1 MYIQE
6 YRPKTFSEVRGQSLP
21 LKVLKYIAKN
31 PDNVCRSI
39 ILSGERGTG
48 KTTCARIF
56 AKAVNNPKR
65 TGDAD
70 LENEFCNSIVRGSTL
85 YQEYDSAIVGN
96 VESIRSLR
104 ETFAFSITK
113 GYRVILFDEI
123 QESSPQAQAALLTVL
138 EECPKGT
145 FFLFCL
151 QGDTLVSTETGL
163 KKIKNISVGDKVIT
177 PYGLKKVTFSD
188 KTGVKQLYRVQ
199 CKGGYSIEGTLNHKV
214 RVLEGN
220 HLIYKP
226 IESLKHG
233 DLIPFMI
240 ETNNAKGIDMSLKE
254 CEFYGRLFG
263 DGYWNKK
270 NFGILFNNKEW
281 EYGESL
287 LKDVGINYT
296 PHRRNNVVECSLDK
310 RLKKRMGLELYKNGF
325 KQLFHFVYNM
335 NKEQLLSFLKG
346 WCDADSHIRKNGD
359 RLLVCKSEKAIRDM
373 QTLLMS
379 FGISTSVYSYVR
391 EVKKEYSTVGVK
403 IGKYLSWNLF
413 IPRNS
418 SFESPYR
425 SNIQGH
431 PELRNFLISKG
442 ISRLKYNTRNG
453 LVGIRQKEI
462 RDVFGLSEDIV
473 LLPVESVISS
483 KVEDVYDISVED
495 VECFLGNGMW
505 VHNCTTNPEKLLP
518 TIISRSIKLDF
529 KTIDENELVDH
540 LKSICEK
547 ESIDYTEDVLHMIA
561 RRTSGHARDSVNQLE
576 MLKILGVEDYKRDYR
591 YLLSDIQEFFSL
603 VQIDKVKASNKAI
616 QILSNPLLFVE
627 QDFEVYM
634 KSLADK
640 VYVEGVDV
648 PYGKE
653 IIKIWL
659 KSHRFLETTNDWY
672 ILLMSFSSLFVKK
685 QTVTNRFGR

>member
-145 FFLFCL
+145 FFLF
-151 QGDTLVSTETGL
+151 
-163 KKIKNISVGDKVIT
+163 
-177 PYGLKKVTFSD
+177 
-188 KTGVKQLYRVQ
+188 
-199 CKGGYSIEGTLNHKV
+199 
-214 RVLEGN
+214 
-220 HLIYKP
+220 
-226 IESLKHG
+226 
-233 DLIPFMI
+233 
-240 ETNNAKGIDMSLKE
+240 A
-254 CEFYGRLFG
+254 
-263 DGYWNKK
+263 
-270 NFGILFNNKEW
+270 
-281 EYGESL
+281 
-287 LKDVGINYT
+287 
-296 PHRRNNVVECSLDK
+296 
-310 RLKKRMGLELYKNGF
+310 
-325 KQLFHFVYNM
+325 
-335 NKEQLLSFLKG
+335 
-346 WCDADSHIRKNGD
+346 
-359 RLLVCKSEKAIRDM
+359 
-373 QTLLMS
+373 
-379 FGISTSVYSYVR
+379 
-391 EVKKEYSTVGVK
+391 
-403 IGKYLSWNLF
+403 
-413 IPRNS
+413 
-418 SFESPYR
+418 
-425 SNIQGH
+425 
-431 PELRNFLISKG
+431 
-442 ISRLKYNTRNG
+442 
-453 LVGIRQKEI
+453 
-462 RDVFGLSEDIV
+462 
-473 LLPVESVISS
+473 
-483 KVEDVYDISVED
+483 
-495 VECFLGNGMW
+495 
-505 VHNCTTNPEKLLP
+505 TTNPEKLLP

-576 MLKILGVEDYKRDYR
+576 MLKILGVEEYKRDYR

-640 VYVEGVDV
+640 VYVEGADV